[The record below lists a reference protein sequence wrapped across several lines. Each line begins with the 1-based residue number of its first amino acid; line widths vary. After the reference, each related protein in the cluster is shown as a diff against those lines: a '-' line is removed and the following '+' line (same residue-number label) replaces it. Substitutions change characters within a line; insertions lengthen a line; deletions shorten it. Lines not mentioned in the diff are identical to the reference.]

1 MMDVPTRQP
10 AALVLAEVVQAK
22 AARAVTRRCGTHKR
36 QRVRLLAC
44 QSRHAHTE
52 SRAPPLNCCNLLSK
66 CNVLLSKE
74 TDNAPLVLHG
84 CAQHCHVRIREGS
97 FEHSPPMQMWTR
109 TVRKRAEKSCVRRAF
124 LVRIRP
130 CFVLAFCMSRS
141 VFGPAHPERCLTAVT
156 HNEAICHHCRRRTR
170 AGANRRRFSARRRS
184 ARAPACSLS
193 LAMYA
198 TSSPYVRFNNA
209 QGA

>member
-1 MMDVPTRQP
+1 MRRWCST
-10 AALVLAEVVQAK
+10 VVHSIAM
-22 AARAVTRRCGTHKR
+22 CGFEKVASSILHQCK
-36 QRVRLLAC
+36 C
-44 QSRHAHTE
+44 GPGPSE
-52 SRAPPLNCCNLLSK
+52 SER
-66 CNVLLSKE
+66 KE
-74 TDNAPLVLHG
+74 
-84 CAQHCHVRIREGS
+84 
-97 FEHSPPMQMWTR
+97 
-109 TVRKRAEKSCVRRAF
+109 RRAF

-198 TSSPYVRFNNA
+198 TS
-209 QGA
+209 

>member
-1 MMDVPTRQP
+1 MDVPTRQP

-66 CNVLLSKE
+66 CNVLLSEE

-84 CAQHCHVRIREGS
+84 CAQQCHVRIREGS

-109 TVRKRAEKSCVRRAF
+109 TVRKRAGKVVRGARF
-124 LVRIRP
+124 YSP
-130 CFVLAFCMSRS
+130 HSS
-141 VFGPAHPERCLTAVT
+141 VFCARVLNVKVSFWSGPSREVSDSGNSQRGHLPPLQTPYSCGRQQAPILGKAKVGACTGVLIEPGDVRDIV
-156 HNEAICHHCRRRTR
+156 AIRTI
-170 AGANRRRFSARRRS
+170 
-184 ARAPACSLS
+184 
-193 LAMYA
+193 
-198 TSSPYVRFNNA
+198 
-209 QGA
+209 